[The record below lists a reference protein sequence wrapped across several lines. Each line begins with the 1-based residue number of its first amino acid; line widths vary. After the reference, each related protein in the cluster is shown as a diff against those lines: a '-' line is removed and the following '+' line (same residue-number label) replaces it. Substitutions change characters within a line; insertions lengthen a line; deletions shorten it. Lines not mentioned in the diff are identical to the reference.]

1 MKNKLIS
8 LKAAALIGAVSL
20 LSGCSQKFED
30 VQDTM
35 SLALFGH
42 DDVVLSPE
50 KIEDLPYAS
59 LYAKTD
65 TSGQSFMVLGY
76 ASPSV
81 SNLPRPEQSVQLKWL
96 SANNEMLVTEFGRI
110 VKTVNLIGGNLTA
123 SYSLDADPLALGL
136 LNNATPYA
144 WRRKVDFQ
152 PGYHS
157 GYTLESRFELQGENT
172 LMVNEKPVSTLHFI
186 EYVHAPELNQRFEN
200 EYWLHPVSGDVIASK
215 QTPAPGMASIELT
228 ILKPFAGVKR

>member
-1 MKNKLIS
+1 MNNKRIG
-8 LKAAALIGAVSL
+8 LKAAALMCVMSA

-30 VQDTM
+30 VQDTV

-42 DDVVLSPE
+42 DDVVIAPA

-65 TSGQSFMVLGY
+65 SSGQAFMVLGY

-81 SNLPRPEQSVQLKWL
+81 SNLPRPEQNVQLKWL
-96 SANNEMLVTEFGRI
+96 SANGEMLVTEFGRI
-110 VKTVNLIGGNLTA
+110 VKTVNLLGGNLTA

-136 LNNATPYA
+136 LNNSTPYQ
-144 WRRKVDFQ
+144 WRRKVDWQ
-152 PGYHS
+152 PGSHS

-186 EYVHAPELNQRFEN
+186 EYVHAPELNIRFEN
-200 EYWLHPVSGDVIASK
+200 EFWLHPVSGKVMASQ
-215 QTPAPGMASIELT
+215 QTPAPGLASIEIT
-228 ILKPFAGVKR
+228 ILKPFAGVSE